1 MKYLILFIFIFIHS
15 CGYPDIDTV
24 PEFENMKISK
34 DEATD
39 LCKINNSD
47 IEEINKCLSEIN
59 YENFNE

>member
-1 MKYLILFIFIFIHS
+1 MKYLILFIFIFINS

-47 IEEINKCLSEIN
+47 IEDINKCLSEIN

>member
-1 MKYLILFIFIFIHS
+1 MKYLILFIFIFINS

-47 IEEINKCLSEIN
+47 IEDINKCLSKIN
-59 YENFNE
+59 YENSNE